1 MSSKNLTNRLPYPP
15 TPCKMT
21 VYDNWEATYR
31 RVIRDFFG
39 GNADCRWENEFYL
52 IRNTLSIAP
61 DLFYELFRVTQEITN
76 LKKRSDPLEIGTKW
90 LSCGIFTVSDLRR
103 FEDGRVAARGIIT
116 LLQDQF
122 SSAFHPFSRDEY
134 ITVTIVSYFRYEL
147 RHVQFAIEC
156 CKADKKMTI
165 DTLFSKLEGWYLSDL
180 DDIEK
185 IIDYESRPATLAS
198 NRTRKGKIVKI
209 PRAWDDSLRG
219 K

>member
-1 MSSKNLTNRLPYPP
+1 MSSKNPPNRLPYPP

-76 LKKRSDPLEIGTKW
+76 LKKRSDPLEIGAKW
-90 LSCGIFTVSDLRR
+90 FSCGIFAVSDLRR
-103 FEDGRVAARGIIT
+103 YEDGRMVARGIIA

-122 SSAFHPFSRDEY
+122 SRVFFPFSRDEY
-134 ITVTIVSYFRYEL
+134 IAVTIVSYFRYEL

-165 DTLFSKLEGWYLSDL
+165 DAVFGKLEGWYLNDL

-185 IIDYESRPATLAS
+185 IMDYESRPAMPAS
-198 NRTRKGKIVKI
+198 KNTGHGKIVRI
-209 PRAWDDSLRG
+209 PRAWDDSI
-219 K
+219 